1 MLPFGIKI
9 KSGSKVL
16 CQTGC
21 LQFTWYSMRIR
32 TPAQTLVAGDKNA
45 TAVRDGSSAA
55 TVKGFCNVAL
65 KRGGGRPWLIG
76 GHRAITVV
84 LSKLGSPHLP
94 CASTDRIRPR
104 RRPITAARH
113 VLSTSPHRGDSR
125 GACPVIAGPPRL

>member
-55 TVKGFCNVAL
+55 TVKESCDVAL
-65 KRGGGRPWLIG
+65 KQ
-76 GHRAITVV
+76 
-84 LSKLGSPHLP
+84 
-94 CASTDRIRPR
+94 
-104 RRPITAARH
+104 
-113 VLSTSPHRGDSR
+113 
-125 GACPVIAGPPRL
+125 